1 VTAAWSSGL
10 IREYQLTV
18 CKDADEMKSTRPE
31 RSRSTSPILARLQ
44 AVKDAT
50 ADELTPTARLVLRAV
65 IDYCGNHDECWPAV
79 SRLAAECGVSPR
91 HCRRILRQLESAGWI
106 THQSRHRSN
115 GSQTSNLIAWS
126 KDATAPDTDVRPPR
140 TPMSAP
146 EHSGEYP
153 TEEHMPPQAECGSSE
168 DVTTATPAEQPAP
181 APERRRTSPR
191 YIRITDSSD
200 EFRTPNEAGRV
211 YQLAIDARLITNSDL
226 DQLAFFTGWSA
237 VCRKVRAGKCSN
249 PAGMMR
255 VMLQNPK
262 SLRAYGTAD
271 DEATARKLIR
281 RLYHSEIP
289 ERYNPFTGTT
299 FRDSVSTP

>member
-1 VTAAWSSGL
+1 
-10 IREYQLTV
+10 
-18 CKDADEMKSTRPE
+18 MKSTRNDRP
-31 RSRSTSPILARLQ
+31 RSTSPILARLQ

-79 SRLAAECGVSPR
+79 TRLAAECGVSAR

-106 THQSRHRSN
+106 THQPRHRSN

-146 EHSGEYP
+146 DHSGEYP
-153 TEEHMPPQAECGSSE
+153 TEEHMPPQAECGSIE
-168 DVTTATPAEQPAP
+168 DATTATPAEQPAP
-181 APERRRTSPR
+181 VPERRRTSPR

-211 YQLAIDARLITNSDL
+211 YQLAIDARLITTSDL
-226 DQLAFFTGWSA
+226 DKIAFFTGWAA
-237 VCRKVRAGKCSN
+237 VCRKVRAGKCNS

-255 VMLQNPK
+255 AMLQNPK
-262 SLRAYGTAD
+262 CMRAYGTAD

-289 ERYNPFTGTT
+289 GHYNPFTGTA
-299 FRDSVSTP
+299 FRDSVSAH